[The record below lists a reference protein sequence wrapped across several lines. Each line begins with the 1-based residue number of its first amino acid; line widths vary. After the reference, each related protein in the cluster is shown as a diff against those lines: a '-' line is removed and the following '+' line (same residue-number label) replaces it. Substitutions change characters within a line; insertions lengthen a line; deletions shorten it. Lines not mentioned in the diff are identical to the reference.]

1 MSQEESTQDTA
12 AQNNNLCCVTYL
24 WEWVSFTLI
33 CSAGV
38 DGQMIACFPQRSQR
52 KGTSFL
58 ISPDLNGA
66 MFDTLLELARHKSTM
81 CLGIMNNMPQ
91 AMLILNVLQSVEKW
105 TCLVLLISIFG
116 NIFCLE
122 HDIIML
128 V

>member
-66 MFDTLLELARHKSTM
+66 MFDTLKPGACGDTEREARRTALKSGTQRRAIGGPWVM
-81 CLGIMNNMPQ
+81 
-91 AMLILNVLQSVEKW
+91 VL
-105 TCLVLLISIFG
+105 
-116 NIFCLE
+116 
-122 HDIIML
+122 
-128 V
+128 